1 MTLAPAETAATPSG
15 DADAAVAWLR
25 SPEAIRAR
33 CGALF
38 DLARA
43 GRSAHFDYRPER
55 LDAAAELVL
64 TVIRDSYPDLVVPYH
79 SRWRHFEF
87 DGIDRWGRL
96 SKALEGVGRAER
108 ARARFDLAVVSVLLD
123 AGAGP
128 DWSYREAAAALV
140 HRRSEGLAV
149 ASLDMFAA
157 GRFSSDPA
165 SPLRADADALAGID
179 NSTIAESFQ
188 ASPENPLVGLE
199 GRAGLMRRLGAAL
212 RAKPR
217 FFGAEMPRIGN
228 LYDLLAGQAEDGVLP
243 ARRILAA
250 VLDAFEDIWPG
261 RVAIGGRNLG
271 DVWRH
276 SAIHADDRVDDPT
289 DGLVPF
295 HKLSQWLSYSLVE
308 PLEESGIRVTGLDE
322 LTGLAE
328 YRNGGLFLDT
338 GVIEARDPALATRSL
353 SVDAEP
359 VVEWRAL
366 TVCLLDETT
375 ALIRD
380 NLGLDAESLP
390 LAKVLEGGTWAA
402 GRRIAREMRAD
413 GGPPLVIVSDGTVF

>member
-1 MTLAPAETAATPSG
+1 VSLAPVERAVASS
-15 DADAAVAWLR
+15 DDAAVAWLR

-33 CGALF
+33 CGELF
-38 DLARA
+38 ALARD
-43 GRSAHFDYRPER
+43 GRSTHFRYRPER
-55 LDAAAELVL
+55 LEGAADLVL
-64 TVIRDSYPDLVVPYH
+64 TVIRESYPDLAVPYH

-87 DGIDRWGRL
+87 DGMDRWAGL
-96 SKALEGVGRAER
+96 SAMLDDADAAER

-128 DWSYREAAAALV
+128 DWSYRETAAGLV

-157 GRFSSDPA
+157 GRFSSDPD
-165 SPLRADADALAGID
+165 SPVRADADALAGID
-179 NSTIAESFQ
+179 NSIIAESFQ
-188 ASPENPLVGLE
+188 VSTENPLVGLE

-217 FFGAEMPRIGN
+217 VFAAEAPRIGN
-228 LYDLLAGQAEDGVLP
+228 LYDYLAGQAQDGVLP
-243 ARRILAA
+243 ARRILEAL
-250 VLDAFEDIWPG
+250 LDAFEDIWPG
-261 RVAIGGRNLG
+261 RIAIGGRNLG

-276 SAIHADDRVDDPT
+276 SAIRAEGPT

-308 PLEESGIRVTGLDE
+308 PLEEAGIRVTGLDE
-322 LTGLAE
+322 MTGLAE
-328 YRNGGLFLDT
+328 YRNGGLFMDM
-338 GVIEARDPALATRSL
+338 GVIEPRDPGLVSRPLAI
-353 SVDAEP
+353 DAEP

-366 TVCLLDETT
+366 TVCLLDETA

-380 NLGLDAESLP
+380 KLGLDAESLP

-402 GRRIAREMRAD
+402 GRHIAREKRAD
-413 GGPPLVIVSDGTVF
+413 GGPPLTIASDGTVF

>member
-1 MTLAPAETAATPSG
+1 MTTVPPG
-15 DADAAVAWLR
+15 DSTAAVAWLR
-25 SPEAIRAR
+25 SPDAIRAR
-33 CGALF
+33 CGELF
-38 DLARA
+38 ARA
-43 GRSAHFDYRPER
+43 RDGRSDHFQYRPEK
-55 LDAAAELVL
+55 LAGTADLVL
-64 TVIRDSYPDLVVPYH
+64 TVIRESYPDLAVPYH

-87 DGIDRWGRL
+87 DGIDRWCRLTDGLGR
-96 SKALEGVGRAER
+96 ADPAER

-128 DWSYREAAAALV
+128 DWSYREAATGLV

-157 GRFSSDPA
+157 GRLSADPG
-165 SPLRADADALAGID
+165 SPLRADAEALSAID
-179 NSTIAESFQ
+179 DSVIVESFQ
-188 ASPENPLVGLE
+188 VSGKNPLVGLD

-212 RAKPR
+212 CAKPR
-217 FFGAEMPRIGN
+217 FFGAEAPRIGN
-228 LYDLLAGQAEDGVLP
+228 LYDCLAGQAENGVLP

-261 RVAIGGRNLG
+261 RVAIGGHNLG

-276 SAIHADDRVDDPT
+276 SAIHAEGPT

-308 PLEESGIRVTGLDE
+308 PLEEASIRVTGLDE

-338 GVIEARDPALATRSL
+338 GAIKARDPALAARPL

-366 TVCLLDETT
+366 TVCLLDETA

-380 NLGLDAESLP
+380 KLGFDAESLP

-402 GRRIAREMRAD
+402 GRRIAREKRAD
-413 GGPPLVIVSDGTVF
+413 GGPPLAIASDGTVF

>member
-1 MTLAPAETAATPSG
+1 MTLATAEQTAALTDPE
-15 DADAAVAWLR
+15 AAVAWLR

-38 DLARA
+38 DLARDD
-43 GRSAHFDYRPER
+43 RLVHFRYRPER
-55 LDAAAELVL
+55 LGAAADRVL
-64 TVIRDSYPDLVVPYH
+64 AVTREAYPDLAVPYH

-96 SKALEGVGRAER
+96 AGALDPAER

-128 DWSYREAAAALV
+128 NWSYREAATGSVL
-140 HRRSEGLAV
+140 RRSEGLAV

-157 GRFSSDPA
+157 GRFSSRAD
-165 SPLRADADALAGID
+165 SPLRADATALGEI
-179 NSTIAESFQ
+179 NSSIIAESFQ
-188 ASPENPLVGLE
+188 ASNDNPLVGLD
-199 GRAGLMRRLGAAL
+199 GRAGLLRRLGGAL

-217 FFGAEMPRIGN
+217 WFGAEAPRIGG
-228 LYDLLAGQAEDGVLP
+228 LYDALAEQSVDGALP

-261 RVAIGGRNLG
+261 RVSLGGRNLG

-276 SAIHADDRVDDPT
+276 SAIRTGDLT

-308 PLEESGIRVTGLDE
+308 PLEEAGIRVTELDV

-328 YRNGGLFLDT
+328 YRNGGLFLDA
-338 GVIEARDPALATRSL
+338 GVLELRDPALAARPL
-353 SVDAEP
+353 AVDAEA

-366 TVCLLDETT
+366 TLCLLDET
-375 ALIRD
+375 AARIRES
-380 NLGLDAESLP
+380 LGLDADSLP

-402 GRRIAREMRAD
+402 GRRIATEKRAD
-413 GGPPLVIVSDGTVF
+413 GAPPLTIASDGTVF